1 MISSPASGDLRSTM
15 NGPAN
20 TVVGAAAAD
29 VARQGVI
36 DLGVAR
42 VPIRGEKDRGCDDL
56 TRLAVTALRNLFHQ
70 PGLLHWMASIV
81 RQSLDRCY
89 LLACRARKQY
99 LARSD
104 GIAFQDHSAGAT
116 LPDAA
121 SILCAS
127 KIKMIA
133 EDPEQRC
140 SWIGVNNPLLP
151 IYCQRGFGHY
161 VCPLQKR

>member
-1 MISSPASGDLRSTM
+1 MISSPASGDLRGTM

-20 TVVGAAAAD
+20 PVVGAAAAD

-121 SILCAS
+121 SILCAR
-127 KIKMIA
+127 KIEMIA
-133 EDPEQRC
+133 
-140 SWIGVNNPLLP
+140 
-151 IYCQRGFGHY
+151 
-161 VCPLQKR
+161 